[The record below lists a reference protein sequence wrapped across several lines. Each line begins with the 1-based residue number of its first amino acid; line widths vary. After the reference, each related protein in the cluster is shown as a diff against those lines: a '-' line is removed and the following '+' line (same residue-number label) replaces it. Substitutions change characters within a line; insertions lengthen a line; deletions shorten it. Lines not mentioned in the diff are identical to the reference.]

1 MVLRVL
7 VGNPNQHKAQAHHPP
22 PTTAAVQEDIPA
34 SMYTLETRYQPIPPR
49 VLPKP
54 SEARLYY
61 IDTKQA
67 GQPTASDPP
76 ITKEG
81 MSLFLSI

>member
-1 MVLRVL
+1 
-7 VGNPNQHKAQAHHPP
+7 
-22 PTTAAVQEDIPA
+22 
-34 SMYTLETRYQPIPPR
+34 MYTLETRYQPIPPR